1 MPSPVSA
8 ISKKLII
15 SYPYK
20 GFRVERMQCEICG
33 ADIQGPCSRIVIDGS
48 ALDACK
54 SCARFGKAEEKWSP
68 VTRKVA
74 PVERTFAQ
82 PRPKPR
88 DHFKDL
94 VEIVPE
100 YGRLIR
106 EARESLNLAP
116 EELAL
121 RIKEKATLLKKIE
134 REEIVPED
142 STRVKLERELH
153 IKLTDKATDAQ
164 VKARS
169 SGKGLTLGDIANI
182 RRK

>member
-1 MPSPVSA
+1 M
-8 ISKKLII
+8 
-15 SYPYK
+15 
-20 GFRVERMQCEICG
+20 
-33 ADIQGPCSRIVIDGS
+33 
-48 ALDACK
+48 
-54 SCARFGKAEEKWSP
+54 
-68 VTRKVA
+68 
-74 PVERTFAQ
+74 
-82 PRPKPR
+82 
-88 DHFKDL
+88 
-94 VEIVPE
+94 PE

-106 EARESLNLAP
+106 EARESLNLTS

-164 VKARS
+164 VTARP